1 MTKYLHA
8 KKVNQFNAREAV
20 IYAFSRVGKPIIT
33 TTIVL
38 ASGFFVLAFSS
49 FDVNASMGLMVGIT
63 IIIALIWDFLF
74 LPALLIKVDQD
85 KPVIDLKATP
95 SAPQTPEKVTHL
107 S

>member
-1 MTKYLHA
+1 
-8 KKVNQFNAREAV
+8 
-20 IYAFSRVGKPIIT
+20 
-33 TTIVL
+33 
-38 ASGFFVLAFSS
+38 
-49 FDVNASMGLMVGIT
+49 MVGIT